1 MSVSAAGLLADKAE
15 AATPKKGGR
24 IRLGMSEGATSS
36 SLDPA
41 TTADLSSIQLNHTI
55 RNYLTEIA
63 PDNSL
68 IPELAASWE
77 SNADASEWYF
87 KLRKGIEFHNGKT
100 VDSTDV
106 VDSINYHRHEESKSA
121 ARALLTA
128 MKEISADGK
137 EAFNVK
143 LESGNADFPF
153 LFTDY
158 HLNILPSNGDGTIDW
173 QSGVG
178 TGAFVLENFEP
189 GVRTTA
195 TRNPNYWKEGRGH
208 FDEFEAL
215 ILSDNT
221 ARGSA
226 LITGEVDAIDQA
238 ELRTAGQMASQDHL
252 EVDNVTSW
260 AHTTIPMHMDVEPF
274 DKHDVRLAL
283 KYAIDREQLV
293 KLILRGYGAVGNDHP
308 ISPAIQYY
316 AELEQ
321 RTYDREKAKFHL
333 KKAGLTSLK
342 IDLSTSEAAGA
353 GSNDAAILYKE
364 QAASAGIEINVVQEA
379 VDGYWSNVWLKVP
392 FCVVNWGGRPTADV
406 MFTTAYAAEAPWNES
421 HFKHERFNQLLV
433 AARAELNSSK
443 RADMYREMQIILKD
457 EGGSVVPMFKNLVY
471 IRNSRVQ
478 HGPEL
483 SANWGLDG
491 YRASERWWFA

>member
-1 MSVSAAGLLADKAE
+1 
-15 AATPKKGGR
+15 
-24 IRLGMSEGATSS
+24 
-36 SLDPA
+36 
-41 TTADLSSIQLNHTI
+41 
-55 RNYLTEIA
+55 
-63 PDNSL
+63 
-68 IPELAASWE
+68 
-77 SNADASEWYF
+77 
-87 KLRKGIEFHNGKT
+87 
-100 VDSTDV
+100 
-106 VDSINYHRHEESKSA
+106 
-121 ARALLTA
+121 
-128 MKEISADGK
+128 
-137 EAFNVK
+137 
-143 LESGNADFPF
+143 
-153 LFTDY
+153 
-158 HLNILPSNGDGTIDW
+158 
-173 QSGVG
+173 
-178 TGAFVLENFEP
+178 
-189 GVRTTA
+189 
-195 TRNPNYWKEGRGH
+195 
-208 FDEFEAL
+208 
-215 ILSDNT
+215 
-221 ARGSA
+221 
-226 LITGEVDAIDQA
+226 
-238 ELRTAGQMASQDHL
+238 MASQDHL

-283 KYAIDREQLV
+283 KYAIDREELV